1 MKKRLRWGRN
11 SSIALLLLS
20 SLSAA
25 AQASD
30 SNPVLP
36 EVTLQSAIDYAIR
49 YQPRIQQSLID
60 EEITNANIRSR
71 LSDWYPQVNFNYN
84 LQHNFILQ
92 TSIIGGNAIKFGVDN
107 TSYGQFTLSQALFNR
122 DVLLANK
129 TKKDVRLQS
138 RQTTESNK
146 IDLVVN
152 VTKAFYDV
160 LATQQQIRVAE
171 ENIARNERSLRDA
184 TSQYQAGVTDKI
196 DYKRA
201 TISLNNIRATKN
213 GAVALLDAKVA
224 YLKSLMGYP
233 ENEILAV
240 VADSLAMENSIALD
254 TLQQPDYTARVE
266 YRQLETQ
273 RSLLRSSIQY
283 NKQSFLPTASLI
295 GAYNL
300 NYQNNDFNKLYLNNF
315 PNSYAAVTVGLPLFQ
330 GGKRWANIRAAK
342 LQLSRSDE
350 DVINIKN
357 VVNQQY
363 EQALATYKSSLENYS
378 ALKENVSIAKEVY
391 DVVQLQ
397 YKSGIKTYLE
407 VITAETDLRSAQIN
421 YFNALYQ
428 VLAGKTD
435 VQKALGQITITTP

>member
-1 MKKRLRWGRN
+1 MIQCLRRGRN
-11 SSIALLLLS
+11 GIGILLLF
-20 SLSAA
+20 SLSAT
-25 AQASD
+25 AQVPD
-30 SNPVLP
+30 PNPVLP
-36 EVTLQSAIDYAIR
+36 EVTLQSAIDYAIK

-92 TSIIGGNAIKFGVDN
+92 TSVIGGNAIKLGVDN

-160 LATQQQIRVAE
+160 LATQQQIRVAN
-171 ENIARNERSLRDA
+171 ENIARNERSLQDA
-184 TSQYQAGVTDKI
+184 TNQYNAGITDKI

-201 TISLNNIRATKN
+201 TISLNNIRATRN

-233 ENEILAV
+233 ENETLAV
-240 VADSLAMENSIALD
+240 VSDSLAMENGIYLD
-254 TLQQPDYTARVE
+254 TLRQPDYTARIE
-266 YRQLETQ
+266 YRLLETQ

-283 NKQSFLPTASLI
+283 NKQSFLPSASLI

-315 PNSYAAVTVGLPLFQ
+315 PNSYAAVTLGLPLFQ

-350 DVINIKN
+350 DVINVKN
-357 VVNQQY
+357 VINQQY
-363 EQALATYKSSLENYS
+363 EQAMANYKSSFENYK
-378 ALKENVSIAKEVY
+378 ALKENVLIAGEVY
-391 DVVQLQ
+391 DVIQLQ

-421 YFNALYQ
+421 YFNALYL

-435 VQKALGQITITTP
+435 VQKSLGQITFTTP